1 MYKLVQFFRKY
12 YPIFLFVLLEVLAIN
27 FYAGSTSHTRATLVA
42 TTGKVTGWI
51 YSVASSVG
59 DYFSLRRDN
68 KVLLERLA
76 AAENRVA
83 MLQSA
88 AVVDTVCADSVQSRY
103 VFATARVVSN
113 SIVHQDNYF
122 IIDKG
127 TDDGIEENMGVLSAD
142 GAVVGYVHS
151 CSEGYSACVSVLN
164 RNFSVGGRL
173 GGSEYFGSVYWD
185 GTDPR
190 EVILSDIPR
199 YADVAVGDTV
209 RSAYSLRFPSG
220 CLIGTVSSIDS
231 SDDGVYYMLRIRLG
245 ARMNALSDVML
256 GRFTDYD
263 ELNGLA
269 GEHFADNAHE
279 GKKE

>member
-88 AVVDTVCADSVQSRY
+88 VGDTVCVDSVQFRY

-142 GAVVGYVHS
+142 GAVVGYVRS
-151 CSEGYSACVSVLN
+151 CSENYSACVSVLN
-164 RNFSVGGRL
+164 RSFSVGGRL
-173 GGSEYFGSVYWD
+173 SDSEYFGSVYWD
-185 GTDPR
+185 GSDPR
-190 EVILSDIPR
+190 TVTLGDIPR

-220 CLIGTVSSIDS
+220 CLIGTVASIDNS
-231 SDDGVYYMLRIRLG
+231 EDGIYYILHIRLG
-245 ARMNALSDVML
+245 ARMNALSDVL
-256 GRFTDYD
+256 LVRFTDYD

-269 GEHFADNAHE
+269 GEHFADKSRE
-279 GKKE
+279 GKK

>member
-88 AVVDTVCADSVQSRY
+88 VGDTVCVDSVQSRY

-142 GAVVGYVHS
+142 GAVVGYVRS
-151 CSEGYSACVSVLN
+151 CSENYSACVSVLN
-164 RNFSVGGRL
+164 RSFSVGGRL
-173 GGSEYFGSVYWD
+173 SDSEYFGSVYWD
-185 GTDPR
+185 GSDPR
-190 EVILSDIPR
+190 TVTLGDIPR
-199 YADVAVGDTV
+199 YADVAVGDPV

-220 CLIGTVSSIDS
+220 CLIGTVASIDNS
-231 SDDGVYYMLRIRLG
+231 EDGIYYILHIRLG
-245 ARMNALSDVML
+245 ARMNALSDVL
-256 GRFTDYD
+256 LVRFTDYD

-269 GEHFADNAHE
+269 GEHFADKSRE
-279 GKKE
+279 GKK

>member
-88 AVVDTVCADSVQSRY
+88 VGDTVCVDSVQCRY

-142 GAVVGYVHS
+142 GAVVGYVRS
-151 CSEGYSACVSVLN
+151 CSENYSACVSVLN
-164 RNFSVGGRL
+164 RSFSVGGRL
-173 GGSEYFGSVYWD
+173 SDSEYFGSVYWD
-185 GTDPR
+185 GSDPR
-190 EVILSDIPR
+190 TVTLGDIPR

-220 CLIGTVSSIDS
+220 CLIGTVASIDNS
-231 SDDGVYYMLRIRLG
+231 EDGIYYILHIRLG
-245 ARMNALSDVML
+245 ARMNALSDVL
-256 GRFTDYD
+256 LVRFTDYD

-269 GEHFADNAHE
+269 GEHFADKSRE
-279 GKKE
+279 GKK